1 MKIFKLGSLVVFEG
15 PDGVGKSTQIP
26 LLVNYINS
34 FTDSFSDCFQISY
47 REKLFGTRKVID
59 YMLVKGYAK
68 TFPSFFQTVQFFNK
82 FLLQM
87 SIFYKMLKFDVVVV
101 DRWKLSAEIYGI
113 ASNVPKWYVKFL
125 NWFLIEPD
133 LTVVLLNSCHRE
145 TPKDVYESDNKFQST
160 VKEQY
165 QLLTEVT
172 GKHST
177 IIVSSDKSTF
187 GVHEIIASKV
197 KTWLQRN
204 SK

>member
-1 MKIFKLGSLVVFEG
+1 
-15 PDGVGKSTQIP
+15 
-26 LLVNYINS
+26 
-34 FTDSFSDCFQISY
+34 
-47 REKLFGTRKVID
+47 
-59 YMLVKGYAK
+59 
-68 TFPSFFQTVQFFNK
+68 
-82 FLLQM
+82 
-87 SIFYKMLKFDVVVV
+87 MLKFDVVVV